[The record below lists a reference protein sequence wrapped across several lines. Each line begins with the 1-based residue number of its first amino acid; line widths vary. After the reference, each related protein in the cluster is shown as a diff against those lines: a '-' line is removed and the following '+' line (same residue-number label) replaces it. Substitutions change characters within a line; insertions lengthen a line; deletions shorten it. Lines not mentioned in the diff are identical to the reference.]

1 MLGQAM
7 VREIDLRGYQ
17 AVGLDRSALDVT
29 DPVQV
34 ERAMNAFAPD
44 VVMHCAAYTNVD
56 RAEAEPELARRIN
69 GLGARLVAEQCQR
82 FGALFVYPST
92 DYVFSGEGETPWK
105 PMDETD
111 PINAYGRSKRD
122 GEIAALE
129 SGRSLVVRTSWL
141 YGEGGG
147 NFVDTICRL
156 AAERE
161 TLSVVDDQIGRPTHA
176 RSLAVVLTDLV
187 EAGAEGVFHASD
199 GGEPI
204 SWYDLAREAL
214 AVRGIT
220 TPVLPVSTERFPR
233 PARRPR
239 FSVLDM
245 TETERTLGWEPR
257 HWRDA
262 LRKYLT

>member
-1 MLGQAM
+1 MLGRAV
-7 VREIDLRGYQ
+7 VRELDLRGHQ
-17 AVGLDRSALDVT
+17 VSGLDRVALDVT
-29 DPVQV
+29 DPEQV
-34 ERAMNAFAPD
+34 EKSMAVFAPD
-44 VVMHCAAYTNVD
+44 VVVHCAAYTNVD
-56 RAEAEPELARRIN
+56 RAEAEPELARHIN
-69 GLGARLVAEQCQR
+69 CAGARSVAAQCQR

-111 PINAYGRSKRD
+111 PINAYGRSKRA

-187 EAGAEGVFHASD
+187 EAGAAGVFHASD

-214 AVRGIT
+214 AIRGIT

-245 TETERTLGWEPR
+245 TETERALGREPR

-262 LRKYLT
+262 LREYLT